1 MKKLLKVYLIASFVN
16 LTNESMR
23 LLKVANR
30 HKNDFGY
37 LLKNSIDIGGLK
49 PYCQIKSNKVFYNPV
64 TMELFSPGSIAVAI
78 KSQLGY
84 SIIVDDTF
92 VDLTQPTKEFVLCH
106 ELGHIELGHCEK
118 PNPCYS
124 QKRLLEILKGGVLKQ
139 ELDADKFAA
148 YNTSEQQAVYALD
161 ELSKKVKGLSR
172 KEIENRIKFI
182 AKGGDINE

>member
-1 MKKLLKVYLIASFVN
+1 MLY
-16 LTNESMR
+16 
-23 LLKVANR
+23 
-30 HKNDFGY
+30 
-37 LLKNSIDIGGLK
+37 
-49 PYCQIKSNKVFYNPV
+49 
-64 TMELFSPGSIAVAI
+64 
-78 KSQLGY
+78 
-84 SIIVDDTF
+84 
-92 VDLTQPTKEFVLCH
+92 H

-118 PNPCYS
+118 SNPCYS